1 MVSNEK
7 RFQLDRRLLCTDG
20 IIASFFL
27 STWSYYSVGCIGLV
41 RVEDSSFITAFGSLI
56 AIYPDEPSCKQG
68 IGTPAIPKVAQ
79 AGSSALS
86 AMEDPDGAKD
96 LADTFKELQQTP
108 DYNTAMMNLKSGLV
122 DAVAIDIGVAQYYLS
137 QQG

>member
-7 RFQLDRRLLCTDG
+7 RFQLDRRPLCTDG

-27 STWSYYSVGCIGLV
+27 STWPYYSVGCIGLV
-41 RVEDSSFITAFGSLI
+41 RVEYSSFITAFGSLI

-79 AGSSALS
+79 AGSSSLIVHGVHKFGRH
-86 AMEDPDGAKD
+86 EYFI
-96 LADTFKELQQTP
+96 T
-108 DYNTAMMNLKSGLV
+108 
-122 DAVAIDIGVAQYYLS
+122 IGETCYPCQISRIVMRIQVVKVSPGMYHMSFL
-137 QQG
+137 